1 MTQYDESR
9 HLFDA
14 AVYSTKRADNLVP
27 DALREVPAV
36 ATVAVA
42 LYLCTAGLPVGG
54 IAMDTDKD
62 VCRPFVRIRA
72 DGYRTVVIS
81 TVVV

>member
-14 AVYSTKRADNLVP
+14 AVHGVQCADNLIL

-36 ATVAVA
+36 AHAAVT
-42 LYLCTAGLPVGG
+42 LYFCTAGLPVGG
-54 IAMDTDKD
+54 IAMDADKYI
-62 VCRPFVRIRA
+62 CGPFVRIRA
-72 DGYRTVVIS
+72 DGYRAVVIA